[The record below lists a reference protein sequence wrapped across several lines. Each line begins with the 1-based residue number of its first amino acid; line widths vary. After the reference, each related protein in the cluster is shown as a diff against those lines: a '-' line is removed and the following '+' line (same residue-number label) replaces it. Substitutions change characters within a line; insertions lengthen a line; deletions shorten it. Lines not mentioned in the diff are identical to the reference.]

1 MVVSGYLDLCKKGF
15 KSLLAVPLVAGMV
28 MLPAAVGAQQ
38 AESGQ
43 PAEAV
48 QAETQA
54 ASEPAA
60 VAAPVE
66 AGDANVGRALFTGEI
81 RFENAGP
88 PCISC
93 HSTGVG
99 ALNGGTLGPNLTKA
113 YVDESKNPLLSTA
126 WVNGGGSPT
135 MGPIFTAKNITE
147 SEMENLRA
155 FLKVQGANDVA
166 PSQSAT
172 FAGIGIIGFVAIL
185 ILFTIIWSGR
195 YSKRTRNTAH
205 DALWRNYG
213 GKGGI

>member
-99 ALNGGTLGPNLTKA
+99 ALNGGALGPNLTKA

-126 WVNGGGSPT
+126 WVNGGGSPDY
-135 MGPIFTAKNITE
+135 GSQF
-147 SEMENLRA
+147 LRQRIS
-155 FLKVQGANDVA
+155 LSRK
-166 PSQSAT
+166 
-172 FAGIGIIGFVAIL
+172 
-185 ILFTIIWSGR
+185 
-195 YSKRTRNTAH
+195 
-205 DALWRNYG
+205 WR
-213 GKGGI
+213 I